1 MSEIPEQSNPRC
13 LVCASGGVR
22 KEVGKEARAGGREDG
37 GGEARA
43 HSTKCLIAHKNAA
56 TIKIIH
62 NAIYINLVSF
72 SFSSFR
78 FRFPFRFPLRFI
90 PFISLFIW
98 YFVAISLRLL
108 IGTLCGC
115 AFSEQ
120 SEEWKRERERGGSY
134 LACYVTRN
142 SLSPLWGVSTHSLSQ
157 GRSSLLFA
165 LTRNRL
171 GNELLGLLPPI
182 PRPFRLD
189 PTRPWA

>member
-13 LVCASGGVR
+13 LVCASGGSAKGSR
-22 KEVGKEARAGGREDG
+22 QGSNSRGG

-120 SEEWKRERERGGSY
+120 SDEWKRERERGE
-134 LACYVTRN
+134 LPRLLRN
-142 SLSPLWGVSTHSLSQ
+142 S
-157 GRSSLLFA
+157 
-165 LTRNRL
+165 
-171 GNELLGLLPPI
+171 
-182 PRPFRLD
+182 
-189 PTRPWA
+189 